1 MFIKE
6 NFLHSIRFG
15 NNFVKNIFNFIVA
28 LNKRIN
34 VLIFLIG
41 VLAGRLREEQ
51 NTDDVVTDAM
61 VLGTLEPVFP
71 YYLSSIM

>member
-6 NFLHSIRFG
+6 KLFAFG

-34 VLIFLIG
+34 VLLFMIG
-41 VLAGRLREEQ
+41 VLAGRPRVEEH
-51 NTDDVVTDAM
+51 
-61 VLGTLEPVFP
+61 
-71 YYLSSIM
+71 

>member
-15 NNFVKNIFNFIVA
+15 NNFVKNIFIVV
-28 LNKRIN
+28 LNRRIN

-71 YYLSSIM
+71 YYLSSTM